1 MTQYSGNF
9 FLSGGNDLGTEGTSY
24 GAKAARSIL
33 CLLLLFGAAC
43 SKRIEAGSSGILEK
57 SDSEYKSADEIELL
71 HGKVY
76 YNPFTEDV
84 HSFSHAMHRVKW
96 TFDDDHEENS
106 KEIIFSSYGGAV
118 VKSAMEMGYTYK
130 PGRIPHVF
138 ITLRNTEGMVV
149 EDYMWRSTHKA
160 VNECAGKLPMEA
172 IYGPQKTDITLCA
185 LEKLRQRSFIRDN
198 FELDYLNFVGRFRFD
213 AIIWD
218 AINYD
223 ISTRIGT
230 RASKLENDARRERE
244 ILDAR
249 TKKEVMRLEAEG
261 LDRLN
266 SSLTNDLLVY
276 LEREPLS
283 VPAPPALLGP
293 WSLEALQCVR

>member
-1 MTQYSGNF
+1 MIQYSGNF
-9 FLSGGNDLGTEGTSY
+9 FLSGGNDLKTEGTAWGSRATR
-24 GAKAARSIL
+24 GLL
-33 CLLLLFGAAC
+33 CLLLLFGVAC
-43 SKRIEAGSSGILEK
+43 SKRIEAGSSGILEN
-57 SDSEYKSADEIELL
+57 SGDEFKSADEIELL

-76 YNPFTEDV
+76 YNPFTENV

-96 TFDDDHEENS
+96 DFDVDHKENS
-106 KEIIFSSYGGAV
+106 KEIIFSSFGGAV

-149 EDYMWRSTHKA
+149 EDYMWRSTRKA
-160 VNECAGKLPMEA
+160 VNECAEMLPVEA

-185 LEKLRQRSFIRDN
+185 LEKLRQRDFIREN
-198 FELDYLNFVGRFRFD
+198 IEVDYLNFVGRFVFD
-213 AIIWD
+213 AVIWD

-230 RASKLENDARRERE
+230 KASKLKNDTRRRRE
-244 ILDAR
+244 ILDAK

-266 SSLTNDLLVY
+266 ASLTDDLLVY
-276 LEREPLS
+276 LEREPLP
-283 VPAPPALLGP
+283 VPPPKILPGP
-293 WSLEALQCVR
+293 WSPESLQCVK